1 MQSSSAKNN
10 AKMNSKASKNLQFAK
25 DLNAEMEL
33 MFADDDFQIK
43 PATNKRQKRKD
54 RENKNR

>member
-43 PATNKRQKRKD
+43 PATTKRQKRKD